1 MLGANN
7 MKRNVVRALRQ
18 FNDKE
23 ENVLR
28 NVNDVFEC
36 TDERLKV
43 LVMKQAVELIEVK
56 EQEVEKPV
64 KEINEEV
71 DEKPKYKRRKKNK

>member
-1 MLGANN
+1 

-28 NVNDVFEC
+28 NVNDIFEC

-64 KEINEEV
+64 KEITEEV